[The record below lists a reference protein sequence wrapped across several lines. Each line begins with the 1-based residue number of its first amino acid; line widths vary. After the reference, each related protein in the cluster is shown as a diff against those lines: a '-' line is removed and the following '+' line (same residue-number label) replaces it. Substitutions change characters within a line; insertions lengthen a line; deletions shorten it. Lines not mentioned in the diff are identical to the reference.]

1 MLTTAERGEG
11 QEPGD
16 QSEASAGIQGRDD
29 CHGAGSSESGEPG
42 IEDQGFA
49 EGSAVSCVRTGGVKD
64 DSQVL
69 A

>member
-1 MLTTAERGEG
+1 MLTTAERGKG

-16 QSEASAGIQGRDD
+16 QSEASARIQGRDD
-29 CHGAGSSESGEPG
+29 CLGAGSSESGYTI
-42 IEDQGFA
+42 IEDQEFA
-49 EGSAVSCVRTGGVKD
+49 EGSAVSCVRIDEVKD